1 MTPLLLPREGP
12 SPQPE
17 KGLLLRLV
25 AAGSRQ
31 DVLDQLLEGM
41 PGLRGLTLWGE
52 EGTMLMA
59 WAGERQEQT
68 ADRVPLSPDPEYWLS
83 TVPVIN
89 FPPEILA
96 VAELRLLYL
105 DAQETSVLLGNN
117 LATLTAAA
125 KTDALTGL
133 PNRHA
138 LEMDL
143 KRIDAAGAP
152 FAVVFIDLDG
162 FKAINDRYGHALGDS
177 LLKGYGLWLSR
188 VTGPWGRVYRMGGDE
203 YLLLMTDFP
212 GSPEDFQVW
221 AHERLQI
228 PFVDGVSAS
237 IGIAWRHEDT
247 TISDVMR
254 LADTRM
260 YQAKSARSGP
270 SPSRRTDRRTT
281 HKAAAQGN

>member
-1 MTPLLLPREGP
+1 MTPVLVPQEEP
-12 SPQPE
+12 APQPE
-17 KGLLLRLV
+17 EGLLLRLV
-25 AAGSRQ
+25 AAGTKQ
-31 DVLDQLLEGM
+31 EVLHQLLEGI

-52 EGTMLMA
+52 DGTSLIA
-59 WAGERQEQT
+59 WAGERQEQNGE
-68 ADRVPLSPDPEYWLS
+68 RLPLSEDPEYWLS
-83 TVPVIN
+83 SVPVIK

-105 DAQETSVLLGNN
+105 DAQDTSVRLGNK

-138 LEMDL
+138 LEADL
-143 KRIDAAGAP
+143 KRLDGLKNT

-212 GSPEDFQVW
+212 GSPETFQEW

-237 IGIAWRHEDT
+237 IGIAWRHENSS
-247 TISDVMR
+247 ISEVMR
-254 LADTRM
+254 LADQRM
-260 YQAKSARSGP
+260 YQAKSERSGLP
-270 SPSRRTDRRTT
+270 PSRRIDRRTT
-281 HKAAAQGN
+281 YKTPDQSS

>member
-1 MTPLLLPREGP
+1 M
-12 SPQPE
+12 
-17 KGLLLRLV
+17 LLRL
-25 AAGSRQ
+25 AAARSRQ
-31 DVLDQLLEGM
+31 EVLNHLLEGM
-41 PGLRGLTLWGE
+41 PGLRGLALWGE
-52 EGTMLMA
+52 DGTRLIA
-59 WAGERQEQT
+59 WAGERQEHP
-68 ADRVPLSPDPEYWLS
+68 ADLMTMSDEPEYWLS
-83 TVPVIN
+83 PVPAII

-105 DAQETSVLLGNN
+105 DAQETSVRLGNN

-138 LEMDL
+138 LEADL
-143 KRIDAAGAP
+143 KRVEAAGNP

-177 LLKGYGLWLSR
+177 LLKGYGLWLCR

-212 GSPEDFQVW
+212 GPPEDFQVW

-237 IGIAWRHEDT
+237 IGIAWRHEHT
-247 TISDVMR
+247 SISEVMR
-254 LADTRM
+254 LADLRM
-260 YQAKSARSGP
+260 YQAKAARSGR
-270 SPSRRTDRRTT
+270 SDARQTDRRTAHSAVT
-281 HKAAAQGN
+281 QGNGVG